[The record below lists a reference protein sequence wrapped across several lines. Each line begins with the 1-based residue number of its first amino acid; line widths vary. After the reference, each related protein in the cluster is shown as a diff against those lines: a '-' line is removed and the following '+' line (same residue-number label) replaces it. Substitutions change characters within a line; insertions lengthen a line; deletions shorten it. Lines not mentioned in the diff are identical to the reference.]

1 MTEAKL
7 RPTGSHKVS
16 FFSFAQEN
24 DSIFIL
30 QDGREKLREV
40 GIGSPLQVGEWL
52 VDVFK
57 RDFDNEKLA
66 DQLEPFMH
74 ENAANADKN

>member
-16 FFSFAQEN
+16 FFSFDQDN
-24 DSIFIL
+24 DSIL
-30 QDGREKLREV
+30 NTEDGREKLRDV

-52 VDVFK
+52 VEVFK

-66 DQLEPFMH
+66 DQLEPFMYK
-74 ENAANADKN
+74 NAAR

>member
-1 MTEAKL
+1 MIEAKL

-24 DSIFIL
+24 DSILIL
-30 QDGREKLREV
+30 QDGKEKLREV

-52 VDVFK
+52 VEVFK

-66 DQLEPFMH
+66 NQLEPFMQ
-74 ENAANADKN
+74 ENAANADKH

>member
-16 FFSFAQEN
+16 FFSFAQDN
-24 DSIFIL
+24 DSIL
-30 QDGREKLREV
+30 NTEDGREKLRDVE
-40 GIGSPLQVGEWL
+40 IGSPLQVGKWL
-52 VDVFK
+52 VEVFK

-74 ENAANADKN
+74 ENAAR